1 MAAEDIKKY
10 QFKPGQSG
18 NPKGRPRNRV
28 INEWLPICIGKK
40 RAKGMEVLSQSEI
53 DSWEQFFLIATS
65 AELTVIAKWDG
76 APMFAK
82 GYAMAILYDTKNGKT
97 TTLDKLRE
105 KHYDSKAV
113 KIDITA
119 RAEHPELS
127 EEEMIEDIKRM
138 LKAFE

>member
-1 MAAEDIKKY
+1 MGAKDIKKF
-10 QFKPGQSG
+10 QFKKGQSG
-18 NPKGRPRNRV
+18 NPNGRPKNRV
-28 INEWLPICIGKK
+28 LNEWLPACVGKK
-40 RAKGMEVLSQSEI
+40 RAKGMEALSQCEI
-53 DSWEQFFLIATS
+53 DTWERFLLIATS
-65 AELTVIAKWDG
+65 DELSVIVKWEE

-105 KHYDSKAV
+105 RHYDAKAV

-119 RAEHPELS
+119 RAEQPELT